1 MDKSRQNYKYKNERF
16 KNKLAKSSI
25 NSVFIQNMHTVLVR
39 WQNKR
44 DIFLHKTIC
53 SIDNW
58 FFYIK
63 SHYMC
68 KSLK

>member
-39 WQNKR
+39 GKIKGIYFCIKLYVVLITGFSILR
-44 DIFLHKTIC
+44 ATIC
-53 SIDNW
+53 V
-58 FFYIK
+58 K
-63 SHYMC
+63 V
-68 KSLK
+68 

>member
-44 DIFLHKTIC
+44 DIFLHKTIY

-58 FFYIK
+58 SFYIK
-63 SHYMC
+63 GHYMC